1 MNDGGI
7 LVPIALFAMIAAIV
21 VVPQWLKSKERQKL
35 QDTLR
40 VAYEKGQAVDPA
52 IIQAMTSEVKTTTT
66 PAPYRDIRR
75 GVIFLAV
82 ALAFTI
88 IGFVHGYFEGYD
100 EGAWAWYV
108 AVFPGLVGLAYL
120 VLGLLAPKRS

>member
-1 MNDGGI
+1 MDAELLI
-7 LVPIALFAMIAAIV
+7 PISFFAMIAALAI
-21 VVPQWLKSKERQKL
+21 VPQWLKSKERQRV
-35 QDTLR
+35 QETLR
-40 VAYEKGQAVDPA
+40 AAYERGQPVDPA
-52 IIQAMTSEVKTTTT
+52 VIEAMTSDVKANTT
-66 PAPYRDIRR
+66 PAPFRDVRR

-88 IGFVHGYFEGYD
+88 VGFVHGYFEGYD

-120 VLGLLAPKRS
+120 ILGLLAPKRS

>member
-1 MNDGGI
+1 MDGELLI
-7 LVPIALFAMIAAIV
+7 PITLFVMIGAIV
-21 VVPQWLKSKERQKL
+21 IVPQYLKSKERQKL

-40 VAYEKGQAVDPA
+40 VAYERGQPVDPA
-52 IIQAMTSEVKTTTT
+52 IIQAMTAEVKTTST
-66 PAPYRDIRR
+66 PAPFRDVRR
-75 GVIFLAV
+75 GVIFLAI

-100 EGAWAWYV
+100 ESQPLWFI

-120 VLGLLAPKRS
+120 ILGLIARKRA